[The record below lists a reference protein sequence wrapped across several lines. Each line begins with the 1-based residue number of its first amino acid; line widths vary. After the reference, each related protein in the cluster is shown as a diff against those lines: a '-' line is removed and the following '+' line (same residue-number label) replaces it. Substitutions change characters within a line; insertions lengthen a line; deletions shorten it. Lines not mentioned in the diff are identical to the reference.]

1 MSVTWMVEI
10 LITAAWLAGG
20 RPCCGAQVPALPR
33 SECDTTWIQRI
44 WKDEKGA
51 VCTSTDLLLT
61 YSGFK
66 WGTFCSADSCSC
78 DNILVALQLVLLSVS
93 ERERGEGR
101 RDSPSS
107 PFGEE
112 YVDMVLLRLS
122 NSLSV

>member
-1 MSVTWMVEI
+1 M
-10 LITAAWLAGG
+10 
-20 RPCCGAQVPALPR
+20 
-33 SECDTTWIQRI
+33 TWIQRI

-61 YSGFK
+61 YSGFR
-66 WGTFCSADSCSC
+66 WGTFCSADSCHCSC
-78 DNILVALQLVLLSVS
+78 DNILQLVLLSVS

-112 YVDMVLLRLS
+112 YDNMVLLGVS
-122 NSLSV
+122 SSLSV